1 MIVELVY
8 MQYNISDSQVL
19 FWCFVLIILRVASL
33 GTLFLCSVVQQA
45 WLSSQLA
52 YIVLKFFTKIV
63 APWCSGYHH
72 CTILFNKASI
82 QALRRF
88 KSCSRSVGDS
98 QWLGSLTMFPV
109 GNKAK
114 ILCRSTIPT
123 KTIHQFVI
131 IKLPNITF
139 TITASFPK
147 VTSIVLKNKFL
158 KSR

>member
-8 MQYNISDSQVL
+8 MQYNINDTQVL
-19 FWCFVLIILRVASL
+19 VWCFVLIILRMANL
-33 GTLFLCSVVQQA
+33 GT
-45 WLSSQLA
+45 
-52 YIVLKFFTKIV
+52 YIVPKFFTKIV

-88 KSCSRSVGDS
+88 KSCSWSVGDS
-98 QWLGSLTMFPV
+98 QWLGSLIMFPV

-123 KTIHQFVI
+123 ETIHQFVI

-139 TITASFPK
+139 TITTSFPK
-147 VTSIVLKNKFL
+147 VTSIFLKNKIL
-158 KSR
+158 KNR